1 MLHRA
6 HHFVSSPA
14 SRQHAACSTSQA
26 PSCVVKQH
34 RGGNAP
40 HCRSAHSKTGNAGA
54 KGPFCSTP
62 AVVDQGSEPPPI
74 QEKFN
79 ETAGLS
85 WSMAEAE
92 TCSNSAQQQ
101 SRAGHSLG
109 AAAQKQS
116 SSCQQHA
123 GVQGAWEPLSPRNHT
138 LQPPVPQPCCLLLA
152 ASWPKS
158 GWADLLPVQ
167 ASDCLP
173 SLSSAR
179 SYSEHV

>member
-6 HHFVSSPA
+6 HHIVSSPA

-101 SRAGHSLG
+101 SRARPQFGSCRTEAEQQLSAACRCARGLG
-109 AAAQKQS
+109 APVAKESHPAATCPSALLFTFS
-116 SSCQQHA
+116 SELAEVRLGRSAACA
-123 GVQGAWEPLSPRNHT
+123 SLR
-138 LQPPVPQPCCLLLA
+138 LLA
-152 ASWPKS
+152 V
-158 GWADLLPVQ
+158 PVQ
-167 ASDCLP
+167 RPLI
-173 SLSSAR
+173 L
-179 SYSEHV
+179 